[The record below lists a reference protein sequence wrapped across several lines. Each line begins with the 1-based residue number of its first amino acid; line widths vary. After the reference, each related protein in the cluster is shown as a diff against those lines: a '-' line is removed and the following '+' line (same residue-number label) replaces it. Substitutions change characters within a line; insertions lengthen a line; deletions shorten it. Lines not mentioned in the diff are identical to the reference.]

1 MKEQNKT
8 LEIHCNEME
17 INKLPDEKLKV
28 TVIEILIKLRI
39 RMNKHREVFN
49 RKIEN
54 VRKYQIP
61 ITRLRAGGEGDDGG

>member
-1 MKEQNKT
+1 
-8 LEIHCNEME
+8 ME

-39 RMNKHREVFN
+39 RMNKHSEVFN